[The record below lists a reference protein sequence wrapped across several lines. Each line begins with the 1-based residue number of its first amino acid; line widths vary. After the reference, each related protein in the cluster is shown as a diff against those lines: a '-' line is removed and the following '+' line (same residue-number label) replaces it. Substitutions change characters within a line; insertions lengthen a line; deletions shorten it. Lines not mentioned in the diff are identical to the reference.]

1 VIPEADLAAIRE
13 WVGSQ
18 PPDESVRVIYERRGT
33 VEATALAILRARRA
47 DFIQRAAKFSADGDF
62 SEDTAT
68 NIKAL
73 DRDIASLEAMVPS
86 TEGGASDLGMVTTSR
101 LVRAG
106 RGR

>member
-1 VIPEADLAAIRE
+1 VIPDADLAAIRE

-18 PPDESVRVIYERRGT
+18 PSDESVRVIYERRGS
-33 VEATALAILRARRA
+33 VEATALAILRGRRA
-47 DFIQRAAKFSADGDF
+47 DFITRAAKFAAEGDF

-73 DRDIASLEAMVPS
+73 DRDIASLEALVPS
-86 TEGGASDLGMVTTSR
+86 AEGGAADLGMVITSR